1 MAISEAA
8 LINIMRN
15 VTGRV
20 DATDPLFTDTIMA
33 EYLNN
38 FITLQSTMDVR
49 LIKNKTWWEF
59 LLPAQTVP
67 FTNYP
72 NVPVDLQTIG
82 LINGQVGAS
91 TIGPDCYANGFIVF
105 WYQDPKEFYQIW
117 PQTQFYQPARPTYV
131 LYYNNELT
139 FRNPPNIPYWIK
151 IEAYQVEW
159 QVDPGGVLNQDYV
172 YRYFAYGAALDI
184 FADFGEMDKWNEMFP
199 VFRRYRS
206 LVLSR
211 TYSQYQNQRP
221 SPEF

>member
-1 MAISEAA
+1 MAISEAD

-20 DATDPLFTDTIMA
+20 DASDPLFTDQIMSQ
-33 EYLNN
+33 YLNN
-38 FITLQSTMDVR
+38 FIQLQSTMDVR

-59 LLPAQTVP
+59 VLPAYVDQTVD
-67 FTNYP
+67 YP
-72 NVPVDLQTIG
+72 TYPVDLQN
-82 LINGQVGAS
+82 LNLVNGQIGAS
-91 TIGPDCYANGFIVF
+91 TIGPLCYADGFVVF
-105 WYQDPKEFYQIW
+105 WYQDPGEFYGIW
-117 PQTQFYQPARPTYV
+117 PETQLYQPSRPTYV

-139 FRNPPNIPYWIK
+139 FRNPPNKEYLIK
-151 IEAYQVEW
+151 IDAYQVEW
-159 QVDPGGVLNQDYV
+159 QITQGGVLNQDYV
-172 YRYFAYGAALDI
+172 YRYLAYGASLDI
-184 FADFGEMDKWNEMFP
+184 FSDFGEMDKYNEVFP